1 MSCAK
6 LRQASLLNSEF
17 CEQIVNK
24 LCISYEQ
31 AGTKL
36 GQAQL
41 QLELGFAA
49 LH

>member
-1 MSCAK
+1 MTMVVI
-6 LRQASLLNSEF
+6 N
-17 CEQIVNK
+17 
-24 LCISYEQ
+24 EQ
-31 AGTKL
+31 AWTKL